1 MQATMGTQV
10 ENASRKQRSQKKKKN
25 FLRRASNKPVPSFAE
40 VLQQEIEKRKL
51 ATRDEVAAKHTLFL
65 AELHEYETSASGQN
79 TN

>member
-1 MQATMGTQV
+1 MGTQGG
-10 ENASRKQRSQKKKKN
+10 NASRKQRRQKRKKK
-25 FLRRASNKPVPSFAE
+25 RSVPGRASNKPVPSFAE

-65 AELHEYETSASGQN
+65 AELDEYETSASGQN